1 MRNVSSNRAAFTL
14 VEVLVVIAIIAILIA
29 LLLPA
34 VQDAREAARRLQCSN
49 HLRQLGIALQLYHGS
64 LKSFPS
70 GVIADDDD
78 FRDARHSGFA
88 LLLPYLEQRA
98 LDARYEGGSNRTW
111 RDAVN
116 ATARSTRIPIFL
128 CPSSGSLV
136 EQAGGLEGAPSDYAF
151 SKGPSAYLCRKRSSG
166 GMFDINSSV
175 RAAHVRDGLSHTFAI
190 GEAAS
195 APNVPAAST

>member
-1 MRNVSSNRAAFTL
+1 MRSVSSTRAAFTL
-14 VEVLVVIAIIAILIA
+14 VELLVVIAIIAILIA

-98 LDARYEGGSNRTW
+98 LDARYHFERTW

-136 EQAGGLEGAPSDYAF
+136 DQAGGLEGAPSDYAF